1 MVESN
6 QMVKRGGSAR
16 SRRGW
21 LNLDHPAGNCNL
33 SIAPNQS
40 KLQFLPRGKSLL
52 EGRYHPHFVDP
63 GDATSQPLEGLP
75 ARALDCALN
84 HHVREAALGPHH
96 FLTRAVGSGGG
107 RRTPRRAW
115 CLHLGLRRARHPPGQ
130 IGLAG
135 RGGRSGSGLPG
146 AEVWQCQAGNDSEL
160 EAFLALLRRGRLSPL
175 DRAVVRPR
183 LPPPF
188 CFGALNLKLS
198 GERSDASGQ
207 TFVLLPKLLF
217 PPGGFR
223 SLLPEPS
230 PVGSDLL
237 HAFDQERPPRHEL
250 AEPLGKLIR
259 SSQHL
264 PNGLGEL
271 PQARELLL
279 SLRRRRCL
287 KFHALH

>member
-1 MVESN
+1 MIESN
-6 QMVKRGGSAR
+6 QMLKGGKSAG

-21 LNLDHPAGNCNL
+21 LNLDHPSGNCNL

-40 KLQFLPRGKSLL
+40 KLQLLPCGKSLL

-63 GDATSQPLEGLP
+63 GDATSQLLEGLP

-84 HHVREAALGPHH
+84 HHVCEAALAPNY
-96 FLTRAVGSGGG
+96 FLIHAVGSGGG
-107 RRTPRRAW
+107 RRTPWRAW
-115 CLHLGLRRARHPPGQ
+115 CLHLGLCQAEQARCKIGQ
-130 IGLAG
+130 AG
-135 RGGRSGSGLPG
+135 RGCGWGCGFPG
-146 AEVWQCQAGNDSEL
+146 FEVWRCHAGNDSKL
-160 EAFLALLRRGRLSPL
+160 EGFLALLRRGGLSHL
-175 DRAVVRPR
+175 DRAVVRRR
-183 LPPPF
+183 LPPLF

-207 TFVLLPKLLF
+207 TFVLLPKLSF

-237 HAFDQERPPRHEL
+237 HAFRQERPPSHEL

-264 PNGLGEL
+264 PNGLGEP
-271 PQARELLL
+271 PQGCDLLL
-279 SLRRRRCL
+279 SLGRRLCL
-287 KFHALH
+287 KPHALH